1 MTDSPHVFEATLEN
15 FQQDVIEASMTVP
28 VVVDFWADW
37 CQPCHQLM
45 PVLQKLADEYQGT
58 FRLAKVNADEQ
69 QQLAAHLGVRSL
81 PTVKIV
87 KGGRLVDEFTGAV
100 PEGQVRSILDKHV
113 EKPPE
118 SAYDQG
124 KRLWSEG
131 RLDEALALLMQ
142 ANQDDPNNMAVLID
156 IAQLKAESGDI
167 AAAREILDSLP
178 PEEKLQAHAKQL
190 AARLKFL
197 EQAGELP
204 PEPELEARLERD
216 EKDLE
221 ALHLLALHRV
231 LKDDNEGAMA
241 LLIRLMQL
249 DRDYRD
255 GLARTT
261 LIELFDL
268 LGNENP
274 AVKQYRRKLYA
285 LMY

>member
-1 MTDSPHVFEATLEN
+1 MTDSPQVFDATLEN

-45 PVLQKLADEYQGT
+45 PVLQKLADEYQGA
-58 FRLAKVNADEQ
+58 FLLAKVNADEQ

-87 KGGRLVDEFTGAV
+87 KGGRLVDEFTGAL
-100 PEGQVRSILDKHV
+100 PEGQVRSMLDRHV

-118 SAYDQG
+118 SVYDQG

-131 RLDEALALLMQ
+131 RLDEALALLTQ
-142 ANQDDPNNMAVLID
+142 ANREDPKNLAILID
-156 IAQLKAESGDI
+156 IAQLKAETGDV

-178 PEEKLQAHAKQL
+178 PEEKLQAHARQL

-204 PEPELEARLERD
+204 PEADLEQRLSEND
-216 EKDLE
+216 KDLE

-231 LKDDNEGAMA
+231 LKGDNPGAME
-241 LLIRLMQL
+241 LLIRLMQI
-249 DRDYRD
+249 DRHYRD

-268 LGNENP
+268 LGNDD
-274 AVKQYRRKLYA
+274 AHVKQYRRKLYT

>member
-1 MTDSPHVFEATLEN
+1 MTDSPYVFEATLEN

-45 PVLQKLADEYQGT
+45 PVLQKLAAEYQGA
-58 FRLAKVNADEQ
+58 FLLAKVNADEQ

-100 PEGQVRSILDKHV
+100 PEGQVRGILDKHV

-118 SAYDQG
+118 SVYDQG

-131 RLDEALALLMQ
+131 KLDEALALLMQ
-142 ANQDDPNNMAVLID
+142 ANQEDPKNLAVLID

-167 AAAREILDSLP
+167 VAAREILDSLP
-178 PEEKLQAHAKQL
+178 PEEKLQPHAKQL

-204 PEPELEARLERD
+204 PEAELEARLEQD
-216 EKDLE
+216 GKDLE
-221 ALHLLALHRV
+221 ALYLLALHRV
-231 LKDDNEGAMA
+231 LKDDNEGAME
-241 LLIRLMQL
+241 LLIRLMQA
-249 DRDYRD
+249 DRHYRD

-268 LGNENP
+268 LGNEDP